1 MRTVRTLALRKE
13 SLTEL
18 TTEEMTS
25 VAGGQLTWPCPYSLL
40 QCTTV
45 IATRIVSELSAALAD
60 CPLG

>member
-1 MRTVRTLALRKE
+1 MRTTRTLTLRKE

-25 VAGGQLTWPCPYSLL
+25 VAGGQVTWPCPYSLV

-45 IATRIVSELSAALAD
+45 IATVLLHDLSAAVAT